1 MLSGDATE
9 SDRARVQRE
18 YNESKNLDIHP
29 LPLPRP
35 SRLEL
40 EIRVA
45 VSSFHTLSRLSD
57 RRRHPNHRQLHARG
71 APLPSFA
78 PPLPSNAIRLTQA
91 DPMRNRAMSLTTNTK
106 FGPTVPRLSIDVNS
120 LGRQRRKFT

>member
-1 MLSGDATE
+1 MFHIPLTYDDVLAFE
-9 SDRARVQRE
+9 RQRM
-18 YNESKNLDIHP
+18 IQQQ
-29 LPLPRP
+29 
-35 SRLEL
+35 LE
-40 EIRVA
+40 EKRKGFRR
-45 VSSFHTLSRLSD
+45 SMST
-57 RRRHPNHRQLHARG
+57 RRHPNHRQLHARG

-120 LGRQRRKFT
+120 LGRQRRKFTIKK